1 MKKESK
7 HPIRE
12 AERYLQNAR
21 DILSEKAGKDGDFYT
36 DKKYVKMA
44 GHTAWCGVLEAL
56 DAVLGIRKKYGL
68 RRNQRVSFEDYQEAV
83 SNVDRRMNRPLLTV
97 YETLHLVL
105 GYDGNCSY
113 RVVKGGLED
122 AQAVINW
129 AEKRYQKL
137 GLSAKI
143 EE

>member
-21 DILSEKAGKDGDFYT
+21 DILSEKAGKDGDYYS
-36 DKKYVKMA
+36 DKKYVRMA

-83 SNVDRRMNRPLLTV
+83 SNVDKRMNRPLLTV

-137 GLSAKI
+137 GLSAKV

>member
-1 MKKESK
+1 MKESK

-21 DILSEKAGKDGDFYT
+21 DILSEKAGKDGDYYS
-36 DKKYVKMA
+36 DKKYVRMA

-83 SNVDRRMNRPLLTV
+83 SNVDKRMNRPLLNL
-97 YETLHLVL
+97 YEMLHLSL
-105 GYDGNCSY
+105 GYDGVLSY
-113 RVVKGGLED
+113 NVVQDSLKKAKSFID
-122 AQAVINW
+122 W
-129 AEKRYQKL
+129 TEKCYQ
-137 GLSAKI
+137 
-143 EE
+143 E